1 MPHRNAFKEGTMN
14 RLGIDIGRVL
24 IAPDAADGRADTSFI
39 GGSLEAAL
47 ATPPY
52 EGMFETVP
60 HLVER
65 FGGLVWLV
73 SKAGPRVQEKTR
85 QWLKH
90 HRFFERTC
98 IAPENLRFCLE
109 RPQKAQHCREI
120 GITHFIDDRPDVL
133 EHLERVVQNRY
144 LFGPQRKPHALP
156 GLIAVQTWRD
166 VGVALLPAVRTT

>member
-1 MPHRNAFKEGTMN
+1 MN

-60 HLVER
+60 DLVKR
-65 FGGLVWLV
+65 FGGQVWLV

-85 QWLKH
+85 HWLRH
-90 HRFFERTC
+90 QRFFERTG
-98 IAPENLRFCLE
+98 IAPDHLRFCLE
-109 RPQKAQHCREI
+109 RPQKAQHCRELA
-120 GITHFIDDRPDVL
+120 ITHFIDDRPDVL
-133 EHLERVVQNRY
+133 EHLEGVVRNRY
-144 LFGPQRKPHALP
+144 LFGPQRKPHFMA
-156 GLIAVQTWRD
+156 GVVAVPTWEGVR
-166 VGVALLPAVRTT
+166 VALLGEQAVA